1 MSCDRSAPTGEKTLM
16 SHWRGIMLTKGAIG
30 NLINRYRAVLKKCN
44 LMNVFGSLAVAGM
57 LVMGGAGMAIADE
70 RPIINNNTVVNGQ
83 SVSGQTSTSWGGVYY
98 VSNSGSLTLN
108 NSHYSDNVSKGSG
121 GVLLGEKNQAVLNV
135 DSSSFSNNKALYDGG
150 AISNFGFLSVT
161 DSTFEG
167 NRAQMEEDGSHVT
180 DTSDIGGG
188 AIGIGS
194 GSHVSIAGSTFVG
207 NISGKDG
214 GAIATRK
221 FYGSYDTDFQDVGLS
236 IKNSTFSGNEAGRS
250 VSGNPY
256 NYNNNVTGLHE
267 SGNGGALFNTF
278 TDTKVESS
286 VFTGNSAING
296 GAIANFYDHGKT
308 QHFGSITITGSQ
320 FVENKATANENI
332 SDQFDNGFGGAIYTY
347 IDARAE
353 NDESHV
359 VITTSSFT
367 QNSATH
373 GGAVANRAKLEV
385 SNSKFTGNTALQT
398 GGAIYNGTDLT
409 FSGTNTFDNN
419 TAAGTANDIH
429 NKGTLTVASGV
440 TDLNSGYTQ
449 EGENS
454 QLNVATGGV
463 LSIAMP
469 DKGGVNANSNEALL
483 ALGQQLDL
491 SKGGKLHVGDV
502 NNSTAGVAF
511 GSNSV
516 FVVDGKIASEI
527 AMIKGSGSLTV
538 EDGSQL
544 YIANAKANTPY
555 TITQGLTGDSYWDEA
570 NLLANRLIKA
580 TVSKDDDAVM
590 VKTEVK
596 DVASALPGV
605 IPVAG
610 LTTMLAQNLNDTD
623 SGFMGV
629 RFLSRATEP
638 LYMSDDGK
646 AVATINEVSR
656 AAVTAGVQNASLR
669 LSDAASDTVLH
680 HLSLGNFDSGN
691 SIHQNGWDIWA
702 TPMYGNTYTHGMSAS
717 GASVRGN
724 YGGLAIGADTQVGTL
739 AGGNVRMGAAI
750 NGGGGKSETSGT
762 ATDTENSYNFGGV
775 NLYAGW
781 NLDNL
786 NIMAALGYS
795 MGSHDV
801 KMNLPASLG
810 MGQAKAD
817 VDSHAFTADLRAEY
831 QFKTDWL
838 DILPHAGVRY
848 TALHTDGYDLKVNGS
863 TLNSV
868 DSDTQNIVQFPIGV
882 TVTKNIDVA
891 GWNIKPQADVSVI
904 PAAGDKKASTK
915 VSFSGI
921 DAADSVNTRI
931 MDSTSWAGMLGIQ
944 AEKGNLALGLNYG
957 VQASRHET
965 DQKVQFNI
973 GWKF

>member
-1 MSCDRSAPTGEKTLM
+1 
-16 SHWRGIMLTKGAIG
+16 MLTKGAIG

-70 RPIINNNTVVNGQ
+70 RPIISNETVVNGQ

-516 FVVDGKIASEI
+516 FVVDGKIASEK

-623 SGFMGV
+623 SGFMGM

-656 AAVTAGVQNASLR
+656 AAVTAGVQNTSLR
-669 LSDAASDTVLH
+669 LADAASDTVQH

-691 SIHQNGWDIWA
+691 SIHKDGLDVWA

-750 NGGGGKSETSGT
+750 NGGGGKSETRGT

-781 NLDNL
+781 NLDSL
-786 NIMAALGYS
+786 NVMASLGYGMS
-795 MGSHDV
+795 NHDV

-848 TALHTDGYDLKVNGS
+848 TSLHTDGYDLKVNGS

-891 GWNIKPQADVSVI
+891 DWNIKPQADVSVI
-904 PAAGDKKASTK
+904 PAAGDKKVSTK